1 MTLRSALRT
10 CGSAALLVLAAW
22 LVALLG
28 LRETGDAASRGAL
41 LPAEPERYSE
51 PAPLL
56 AQNPAVQRVAE
67 RSARDGSAALSAD
80 SSDAAPLVKLSAL
93 HERYAGRLLALVHP
107 ELGSPV
113 PDPVE
118 RGACSFLLR
127 LVDAASGEPAASVVQ
142 IWRLD
147 APESE
152 TMTRGDQFVR
162 EPLVPFEGTRVEGF
176 AAGRYRLVAA
186 ESSASSDDPVAIDID
201 ERTAEC
207 VVPVALPQRLAIELA
222 LFDLQGERLRDA
234 RAGVQSHSYARLR
247 NARPRWELALRSPRF
262 AYEDDLAHQGS
273 GGGSARSSRSSP
285 RRRQAN
291 ALGWFELGSLREGT
305 RTIEWPARLDAS
317 VEGAEGPLSFVFDL
331 HPARTRWVSIVCPK
345 ELVLASLRCKD
356 GTEASELA
364 PHLRLQIEALPVA
377 LGEESQRWADVPIG
391 VAVRR
396 PEHPPLEFRF
406 TARDLPLPIRWLD

>member
-28 LRETGDAASRGAL
+28 LREPGDAASRGAL

-51 PAPLL
+51 PSPLL
-56 AQNPAVQRVAE
+56 AANPAVQRLAE
-67 RSARDGSAALSAD
+67 RSARDGSIAMSAD
-80 SSDAAPLVKLSAL
+80 SSEAAPLVKLSAL
-93 HERYAGRLLALVHP
+93 HERYAGRVLALVHP

-113 PDPVE
+113 PDPLE
-118 RGACSFLLR
+118 PGACSFLLR
-127 LVDAASGEPAASVVQ
+127 LVDASSGEPCESFVQ
-142 IWRLD
+142 LWRLD

-152 TMTRGDQFVR
+152 TMTRGDQYVR
-162 EPLVPFEGTRVEGF
+162 DLLVPREGAHLEDL
-176 AAGRYRLVAA
+176 AAGRYRLVVAQ
-186 ESSASSDDPVAIDID
+186 SGASSDDPVPIDID
-201 ERTAEC
+201 EGTTEC
-207 VVPVALPQRLAIELA
+207 VVPIALPQRLSIELA
-222 LFDLQGERLRDA
+222 LFDLRGERLNEA
-234 RAGVQSHSYARLR
+234 RAGVQSHSHARLR
-247 NARPRWELALRSPRF
+247 NARPRWELAVRSPRF
-262 AYEDDLAHQGS
+262 AYEDDLEHQGS
-273 GGGSARSSRSSP
+273 GGGTSRSGRKSP
-285 RRRQAN
+285 RRLQAN
-291 ALGWFELGSLREGT
+291 ALGWFELGSLHEGT

-317 VEGAEGPLSFVFDL
+317 VEGADGPEGFVFDL

-345 ELVLASLRCKD
+345 ALVLASLRCKD

-364 PHLRLQIEALPVA
+364 PHLHLQIEALPVA